1 VTISIETDASTVA
14 RGAAA
19 GFVEARSRVDA
30 DTERLAAGDLDPAL
44 ILDISTA
51 TARGAALAEVIKGE
65 NAATSR
71 LLDTI
76 A

>member
-1 VTISIETDASTVA
+1 MTISIDASTVV
-14 RGAAA
+14 RGAAT

-30 DTERLAAGDLDPAL
+30 DTERLVAGDLDPAL
-44 ILDISTA
+44 ILDVSAA
-51 TARGAALAEVIKGE
+51 TLRGAALARVIKNE

-71 LLDTI
+71 LLDTL